1 MKHKTITYILNRVPT
16 KAATKTQ
23 LWISRKPSL
32 KHCHVWGCRTEVW
45 PYKPNEN
52 TLEPKTMSS
61 YFINYT
67 ERLKGFKFYDPIL
80 RNIFETGTVTF
91 FEDIELG
98 ERNKIKG
105 FVFEEELV
113 SLPKLIHTIV
123 PTLIQDKRL
132 FLEEQTQHPQHVSFR

>member
-1 MKHKTITYILNRVPT
+1 
-16 KAATKTQ
+16 
-23 LWISRKPSL
+23 
-32 KHCHVWGCRTEVW
+32 
-45 PYKPNEN
+45 
-52 TLEPKTMSS
+52 MSS

-123 PTLIQDKRL
+123 PTPIQDKIL